1 MKVVS
6 ALTRSSPARTE
17 SWRRSPPEITW
28 RTFRK
33 TFCLTSSSN
42 SDTRSGRA
50 IRMISFTDSVRS
62 NASIVCARTGRSP
75 SKASSLS
82 NPIRW
87 LLPAATMM
95 TLSMRREENAERPT
109 SNGRC
114 RMQRLLIWHW
124 AFGVGCSAF
133 SSSQLLLHFRAQ
145 HLSIRA
151 SRDLH
156 LQCFHYR
163 AHLRLRGRADFR
175 NGFADKPRQFFR
187 AQSFRQIRIE
197 NFQLRLFL
205 RGQLGPS
212 ALLETLNRILAL
224 FHLFADYLDR
234 GRVIQ
239 MRVGF
244 FDGRVLQRRL
254 QTAQDSELAS
264 IFRAH
269 RVQQLGINPL
279 LQSHGVNLQR
289 PQFFHAHMDRRRIA
303 HTDDLR
309 ILLCPAQQTS
319 EHFPRSKLDEKIAA
333 ALEQALHAIAPE
345 HRTGDLILQGR
356 ANFRERFDRA
366 AGDVTHHRETRRLKR
381 GFQYRLLELF
391 VCAVHQ

>member
-17 SWRRSPPEITW
+17 SWRRSPPGITW

-50 IRMISFTDSVRS
+50 IRMISLTDSVRS
-62 NASIVCARTGRSP
+62 NASIVCARTGRSQ

-95 TLSMRREENAERPT
+95 TVSISAASHRESLNCYIDSRISILESRGQLPRHLLA
-109 SNGRC
+109 
-114 RMQRLLIWHW
+114 QR
-124 AFGVGCSAF
+124 FP
-133 SSSQLLLHFRAQ
+133 
-145 HLSIRA
+145 IRA
-151 SRDLH
+151 PGYFCLH
-156 LQCFHYR
+156 RFHYR
-163 AHLRLRGRADFR
+163 AHLRLRGRANFR
-175 NGFADKPRQFFR
+175 NRLAHEARQFFR

-212 ALLETLNRILAL
+212 ALFETLNRILAL
-224 FHLFADYLDR
+224 FHLFANYLDR
-234 GRVIQ
+234 GRVVQ

-289 PQFFHAHMDRRRIA
+289 PRSEE
-303 HTDDLR
+303 HT
-309 ILLCPAQQTS
+309 
-319 EHFPRSKLDEKIAA
+319 
-333 ALEQALHAIAPE
+333 
-345 HRTGDLILQGR
+345 
-356 ANFRERFDRA
+356 
-366 AGDVTHHRETRRLKR
+366 
-381 GFQYRLLELF
+381 
-391 VCAVHQ
+391 

>member
-17 SWRRSPPEITW
+17 SWRRSPPGITW

-50 IRMISFTDSVRS
+50 IRMISLTDFVCS

-75 SKASSLS
+75 SRASSLS

-95 TLSMRREENAERPT
+95 ALSMKKGENAQRPT
-109 SNGRC
+109 PNAQR
-114 RMQRLLIWHW
+114 RMQRLLIRDS
-124 AFGVGCSAF
+124 AFGVGRSAF

-145 HLSIRA
+145 HLSICS

-156 LQCFHYR
+156 LQRFHHG
-163 AHLRLRGRADFR
+163 AHLRLRGRAHFR
-175 NGFADKPRQFFR
+175 NRLAHERRQFFR

-197 NFQLRLFL
+197 NLQLRLFL
-205 RGQLGPS
+205 RSQRGPS

-224 FHLFADYLDR
+224 FHLFTNYLDG

-254 QTAQDSELAS
+254 QTA
-264 IFRAH
+264 
-269 RVQQLGINPL
+269 
-279 LQSHGVNLQR
+279 
-289 PQFFHAHMDRRRIA
+289 
-303 HTDDLR
+303 
-309 ILLCPAQQTS
+309 
-319 EHFPRSKLDEKIAA
+319 
-333 ALEQALHAIAPE
+333 
-345 HRTGDLILQGR
+345 
-356 ANFRERFDRA
+356 
-366 AGDVTHHRETRRLKR
+366 
-381 GFQYRLLELF
+381 
-391 VCAVHQ
+391 